1 MAAVNSSVVG
11 LKLAAAVPQ
20 AVASSPAKRVSVA
33 PGGRRAALLGLA
45 AVFAVTATTGS
56 AKAGI
61 IDEYLEKSQANK
73 VCSLRGNI
81 FQFISLGFTGLLL
94 I

>member
-1 MAAVNSSVVG
+1 
-11 LKLAAAVPQ
+11 L
-20 AVASSPAKRVSVA
+20 SSPAKRASGA
-33 PGGRRAALLGLA
+33 PEVRRAALLGLA
-45 AVFAVTATTGS
+45 AVFPVTATTGS

-73 VCSLRGNI
+73 VCSLRGYI
-81 FQFISLGFTGLLL
+81 LCQLISLVFTGLLL